1 MKTEKPTV
9 QSIACDI
16 ARRIPAMQTD
26 SSLNNEQVIAGL
38 IEPLLNEE
46 ANEAEE
52 TVDILLGVITG
63 LLIGIVIVGVIVAF
77 TAISI

>member
-9 QSIACDI
+9 QSVACDI
-16 ARRIPAMQTD
+16 ARRIPSMQTD

-63 LLIGIVIVGVIVAF
+63 LLIGIAIVGIIVAF
-77 TAISI
+77 TAISF